1 MVNRRPVKKPLDEF
15 VARVKEAV
23 KGDNAAQE
31 IQNASAALLKSYG
44 IQNPVKK

>member
-1 MVNRRPVKKPLDEF
+1 MINQRPAKKPLDEF

-23 KGDNAAQE
+23 KGNNAAQE
-31 IQNASAALLKSYG
+31 IQNATADLLKSYG